1 MRQHGVDSFS
11 IKDKKGIEMGK
22 LDTITKEMPKART
35 HISNVLH
42 EISDKAKYDAE
53 VKKLLSNKT
62 ILAWIMKHTMEEF
75 KNYPIAVI
83 HDCIEG
89 EPEISKVKL
98 RPGHTPEAITGNAT
112 SDQVVG
118 EGEITYDIRF
128 YAITPDGKQ
137 MKLLLNVEA
146 QKNYYPGYDLV
157 TRGIF
162 YCARMLSAQL
172 DTEFITD
179 NYDDI
184 KKVYSIWI
192 CMETPGYVQ
201 NTITEYNINQ
211 KNVVGD
217 FHGKARYDLLSV
229 VMVCLGKSETTEN
242 KLLGMLNTLLADEL
256 SVEEKENI
264 LSQEYGIETSVEV
277 KEVLNTMCNLSD
289 LIEEKGIERGI
300 ERGTENSIEKLLK
313 KNFSTE
319 EVAYMLDVDIIQ
331 VRNILEKIK

>member
-1 MRQHGVDSFS
+1 
-11 IKDKKGIEMGK
+11 MGK

-42 EISDKAKYDAE
+42 EISDKAKYDTE

-62 ILAWIMKHTMEEF
+62 ILAWIMKHTVEEF

-83 HDCIEG
+83 RDCIEG

-112 SDQVVG
+112 SDKVVG
-118 EGEITYDIRF
+118 EGKITYDIRF
-128 YAITPDGKQ
+128 YAITPDGKH

-157 TRGIF
+157 TRGVF

-172 DTEFITD
+172 DAEFAAD

-192 CMETPGYVQ
+192 CMETPKYAQ
-201 NTITEYNINQ
+201 NTITEYSIKPN
-211 KNVVGD
+211 KVAGD

-229 VMVCLGKSETTEN
+229 IMVCLGEGESTGN

-256 SVEEKENI
+256 SVDEKENL
-264 LSQEYGIETSVEV
+264 LSKEYGIETSVEV
-277 KEVLNTMCNLSD
+277 KEGLNTMCNLSD
-289 LIEEKGIERGI
+289 LIEEKGIKRGI
-300 ERGTENSIEKLLK
+300 ERDVEKLLK
-313 KNFSTE
+313 KNFSAE
-319 EVAYMLDVDIIQ
+319 DIAYMLDVDINY
-331 VRNILEKIK
+331 VRSIFEKIQ

>member
-1 MRQHGVDSFS
+1 V
-11 IKDKKGIEMGK
+11 
-22 LDTITKEMPKART
+22 
-35 HISNVLH
+35 
-42 EISDKAKYDAE
+42 Y
-53 VKKLLSNKT
+53 
-62 ILAWIMKHTMEEF
+62 
-75 KNYPIAVI
+75 KNYFI
-83 HDCIEG
+83 CFSFFE
-89 EPEISKVKL
+89 
-98 RPGHTPEAITGNAT
+98 NAT
-112 SDQVVG
+112 
-118 EGEITYDIRF
+118 
-128 YAITPDGKQ
+128 
-137 MKLLLNVEA
+137 
-146 QKNYYPGYDLV
+146 
-157 TRGIF
+157 
-162 YCARMLSAQL
+162 QL

-289 LIEEKGIERGI
+289 LIEEKGIERG
-300 ERGTENSIEKLLK
+300 TENSIEKLLK

-331 VRNILEKIK
+331 VRNILEKIQ